1 MKPLS
6 AAGFLFILQ
15 AAAPAQAPA
24 PAAPPADAVRNGGFE
39 RVVQTPNLWS
49 GVDKDG
55 FLSGFRGFL
64 PVLNESGNITDTPMP
79 VSVAAGDMNGD
90 GLTDLASSDPLGYIR
105 IYFNTGSKEQPKF
118 SSGELSLPYLAL
130 AEGVPPWMPPDL
142 NPQEKT
148 EWMQHWVKRR
158 QGVRISMAP
167 SSSTDKLD
175 LIAGNYFG
183 EVFLVPNRGTAQ
195 SPQFAQPPSLV
206 AASLL
211 SGKDPRQTRWGNVFA
226 PLLHDWNGDGK
237 PDLLLGE
244 GSYSANNIHLLPNAG
259 SGAAPSFDSDKKQ
272 VLALGDG
279 REQLTPALAD
289 VDGQGGVDLLVADRG
304 GRITVYLRP
313 ENWKAGDAIK
323 PSGFIGKGGGITPA
337 DDPTQ
342 ALVLGSGIHTISTG
356 DLNSDGLFDLVIG
369 KSNGRIA
376 WAPNKGSKGQPKFDA
391 PADIK
396 GEKPSPLAW
405 SLPSQWDLDV
415 GTSRG
420 NYGAYATC
428 VSVQEDAG
436 ADAKEGTKVLKFG
449 YAASANKLLPR
460 PALPNRAETFFERKG
475 DEGRHDNLFRAS
487 AEARGNGGPAN
498 FFVLRQP
505 VQLQIGKTYTLSFQ
519 AKGDK
524 VSNAEVV
531 LGWRGSKQL
540 GEDRLIRGERGAVK
554 REYNSISDSE
564 DQAFDLRPGANWAA
578 VTKQFKIE
586 FKKER
591 DLNKEKTT
599 SEGILEIRFDLEG
612 PDGFLCLDD
621 IKLVPSAP

>member
-1 MKPLS
+1 MKPLRT
-6 AAGFLFILQ
+6 ARFLLLLQ
-15 AAAPAQAPA
+15 AAAHAQAPA
-24 PAAPPADAVRNGGFE
+24 PVAPATDAVRNGGFE
-39 RVVQTPNLWS
+39 RNVQTPNLWS

-55 FLSGFRGFL
+55 ILSGFRGFL
-64 PVLNESGNITDTPMP
+64 PVLNESGNIADTPMP

-90 GLTDLASSDPLGYIR
+90 GLTDLVSADPLGYIR
-105 IYFNTGSKEQPKF
+105 IYFNTGSKDQPKF
-118 SSGELSLPYLAL
+118 ASGELSLPYLAL
-130 AEGVPPWMPPDL
+130 AEGDPSWTPPELD
-142 NPQEKT
+142 PQEKT

-158 QGVRISMAP
+158 QGVRISVAP
-167 SSSTDKLD
+167 SSSSDKLD
-175 LIAGNYFG
+175 IIAGNYFG
-183 EVFLVPNRGTAQ
+183 DVFFVPNRGTAQ
-195 SPQFAQPPSLV
+195 SPQFAQPPSLL

-211 SGKDPRQTRWGNVFA
+211 SGKDPRQARWGNVFA

-244 GSYSANNIHLLPNAG
+244 GSYSANSIHLIPNTG
-259 SGAAPSFDSDKKQ
+259 SGAAPSFGSDKRQ

-279 REQLTPALAD
+279 REQLTPTLAD
-289 VDGQGGVDLLVADRG
+289 VNGQGGLDLLVSDRQ
-304 GRITVYLRP
+304 GRITAYLRP
-313 ENWKAGDAIK
+313 DNWKTGELIK
-323 PSGFIGKGGGITPA
+323 PSGYIGKSGGITPP
-337 DDPTQ
+337 DDPAQ
-342 ALVLGSGIHTISTG
+342 ALVLGSGVHTAASG
-356 DLNSDGLFDLVIG
+356 DLNGDGLFDLVIG
-369 KSNGRIA
+369 KSSGRIA
-376 WAPNKGSKGQPKFDA
+376 WAPNKGSKGQPKFDT
-391 PADIK
+391 PTDIA
-396 GEKPSPLAW
+396 GDKPSPLAW

-449 YAASANKLLPR
+449 YAASANQVVPKPTLASR
-460 PALPNRAETFFERKG
+460 PEKFFQRKG

-487 AEARGNGGPAN
+487 AEARGAGGPAN

-519 AKGDK
+519 AKGNK
-524 VSNAEVV
+524 VSNAEAV

-554 REYNSISDSE
+554 RESNTIYGSE
-564 DQAFDLRPGANWAA
+564 DESFDFRPGASWAA
-578 VTKQFKIE
+578 VTKPFKIE

-612 PDGFLCLDD
+612 PDGFLYLDD
-621 IKLVPSAP
+621 IKLLPGAG